1 MLQIIN
7 ESSTRIKTGVV
18 LFIAMLVIGYIDSYF
33 IFWLVFGIMLL
44 ISISEAKKL
53 FNLKSDSIYVYTSLL
68 WIAAYFYPKPE
79 DLIFIVAIA
88 YASQLAYK
96 KTLNVHMFLPLLYPT
111 ASFLFLLSLYSEYG
125 TMTLL
130 WLLIIVAST
139 DIGAYFV
146 GKSIGKTK
154 FCETSPN
161 KTIEGVIGG
170 VVFAVIFGTL
180 FSINEI
186 SFVNALIISG
196 IVSITSIFGDL
207 FESYLKREADVKDS
221 GTILP
226 GHGGVLDRTD
236 GYLFGAIIM
245 LVLLRVVI

>member
-245 LVLLRVVI
+245 LVLLRVGI